1 MMGKGV
7 ARVMVRCGAHMESHY
22 LDIRTLNFIII
33 LFSCIY
39 AISLLCYQYTQ
50 SKIKGLKTFAISLLF
65 IGLGPFLLGVARQD
79 NSPKISG

>member
-50 SKIKGLKTFAISLLF
+50 SRIKGLKNVRHFSVVYWLRPFF
-65 IGLGPFLLGVARQD
+65 IG
-79 NSPKISG
+79 IS

>member
-1 MMGKGV
+1 MTGKGV

-39 AISLLCYQYTQ
+39 AISL
-50 SKIKGLKTFAISLLF
+50 ALLS
-65 IGLGPFLLGVARQD
+65 IYSEQ
-79 NSPKISG
+79 N